1 MGKDDWVTNIWA
13 KDDWATQNYQ
23 NKHMKKSGIE
33 SQKFT
38 AFLSKEFPTFSVKM
52 HNKKFTKNSDQ
63 VVANSGH
70 RSKST
75 VGADYFGTVIHV
87 LQQ

>member
-38 AFLSKEFPTFSVKM
+38 
-52 HNKKFTKNSDQ
+52 KNSDQ